1 MKLFK
6 LFAVI
11 AGGVLLTGCGT
22 TQLATQLISPVTN
35 YKLESAAPPAP
46 IKEVQHF
53 STPAASRTVSINWK
67 TVPNEQLQSICK
79 TLTKKNLTNGRV
91 FLGCAI
97 TTAPGACM
105 IYTSTETSHQILG
118 HEVRHCYDGK
128 FHN

>member
-1 MKLFK
+1 MNLVK
-6 LFAVI
+6 VI
-11 AGGVLLTGCGT
+11 AAGVLLALLTGCGT

-35 YKLESAAPPAP
+35 HKLESAVPRAF
-46 IKEVQHF
+46 INEVQHF

-67 TVPNEQLQSICK
+67 TVPNEKLQSICK

-91 FLGCAI
+91 FLGCAV